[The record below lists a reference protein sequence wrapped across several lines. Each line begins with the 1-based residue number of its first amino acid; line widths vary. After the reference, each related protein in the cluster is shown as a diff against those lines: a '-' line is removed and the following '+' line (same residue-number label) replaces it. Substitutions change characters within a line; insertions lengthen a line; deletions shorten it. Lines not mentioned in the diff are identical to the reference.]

1 MDKYKDRY
9 LEDKYKDR
17 YLEYKDRYLEKYRNR
32 YLELDLWL
40 WCTGTHMDALGNQQP
55 PTRATGA
62 PTAGFGVILG
72 AHNL

>member
-40 WCTGTHMDALGNQQP
+40 WCTGTHMDALGN
-55 PTRATGA
+55 
-62 PTAGFGVILG
+62 
-72 AHNL
+72 